1 MQKRVLAS
9 ATGLAGFLIVAGAQ
23 LALVVVPVLLLLSML
38 PGRTALRLG
47 VPVCIATVGV
57 MAYATWRALH
67 TRRREPIGIPVA
79 RADAPALW
87 ALLDGAA
94 AAAGT
99 RAPDRVTIVADATAK
114 LIERTHLLGLI
125 GGRRDLYLGLP
136 LLQAWDEAHLRAVAA
151 HELGHFSP
159 RLGRLAPLAYRGR
172 VAVARTVPRISRRN
186 PAGPLLLTY
195 AKFYRRVDAPFSRA
209 QELAADRIAAEYAGR
224 TTAMAVLRDL
234 PALDAL
240 QRIFHA
246 EYLGPGWQAGHVPDD
261 IFGGFLRVL
270 AARANDIA
278 VLRARDPGTPPAW
291 DTHPPVADRLAALSL
306 TEPPNPT
313 PAAPTAQ
320 SAAPTAQSAAPTAQS
335 AAPTAQSA
343 APTAQA
349 GTPTAQ
355 AEVPAAQAGAL
366 AAQAGAAIAQAG
378 AAIAQAGAASAQ
390 ADAST
395 ALAGAATG
403 QADVSTAPTGAPNAQ
418 DSAPNAQDSAL
429 IAEVGALTAQAGAS
443 TVPAGASAA
452 QAGALI
458 AEAGAAPAGALIA
471 QAGASVAE
479 AAGPIGP
486 AEEPGAGATGAA
498 GQDVRASVGASDGAG
513 LGAPAGELVPDLP
526 GLGRALQGV
535 AFPPQG
541 RTTVDWDA
549 FFGVARTA
557 EMQREADAA
566 LATISRAA
574 GEPVVNAADVLDL
587 AADGRLHKAAESVFT
602 GLSGSETARRV
613 AELVTLLLALAAL
626 RSGAAR
632 WRHSWTGSAELVA
645 ADSSHLDLGGLA
657 AQASDPATV
666 AAARERLAALGIDA
680 AAAPGAEVAQARPE
694 VVGGV
699 VNLVVDGARTDV
711 LIVDTGLFLVPGLP
725 RSQNGSA
732 KRRLAR
738 FAAADAPQRDADV
751 PGSRFVPY
759 ADIAG
764 AIRARRRSWDLSLRD
779 GGTLRLRTALDSD
792 ELPGGWAALDDAV
805 AFLSRT
811 R

>member
-9 ATGLAGFLIVAGAQ
+9 ATALAGFLLVAALQ

-38 PGRTALRLG
+38 PGAAALRLG

-67 TRRREPIGIPVA
+67 TRRPEPVGIPVT
-79 RADAPALW
+79 RADAPRLW
-87 ALLDGAA
+87 ELLDGAA

-99 RAPDRVTIVADATAK
+99 RTPDRVTIVADAAAK
-114 LIERTHLLGLI
+114 IIERTRLLGLL

-172 VAVARTVPRISRRN
+172 VAVGRTVPRIPPRN
-186 PAGPLLLTY
+186 PAGPLLRTY
-195 AKFYRRVDAPFSRA
+195 AKWYRRIDAPFSRA
-209 QELAADRIAAEYAGR
+209 QELTADQIAAEYAGR
-224 TTAMAVLRDL
+224 PAATAVLRDL

-261 IFGGFLRVL
+261 LFGGFLRVL
-270 AARANDIA
+270 AARADDVA
-278 VLRARDPGTPPAW
+278 VLRARDPGVPSTW
-291 DTHPPVADRLAALSL
+291 DTHPPVTERLAALSAAQVV
-306 TEPPNPT
+306 TPRTPGADEREPELVG
-313 PAAPTAQ
+313 AAASTSNASMTASGLSAGGLVTAGGPSGSRLGGGLGLGASEPSTAGGPTASEPGAEGGFGATGLAIAGGASVGGPAGEEPSTEGRP
-320 SAAPTAQSAAPTAQS
+320 SAGGSKTD
-335 AAPTAQSA
+335 
-343 APTAQA
+343 QA
-349 GTPTAQ
+349 GKP
-355 AEVPAAQAGAL
+355 VKSPAVA
-366 AAQAGAAIAQAG
+366 
-378 AAIAQAGAASAQ
+378 
-390 ADAST
+390 
-395 ALAGAATG
+395 
-403 QADVSTAPTGAPNAQ
+403 
-418 DSAPNAQDSAL
+418 
-429 IAEVGALTAQAGAS
+429 VGDDGAS
-443 TVPAGASAA
+443 PGPTSTGLSLAPGQPDSPAGASATA
-452 QAGALI
+452 SEPDEEAASKPDKAKTAPVGMDDPQPAGFDL
-458 AEAGAAPAGALIA
+458 GAAAG
-471 QAGASVAE
+471 
-479 AAGPIGP
+479 
-486 AEEPGAGATGAA
+486 
-498 GQDVRASVGASDGAG
+498 D
-513 LGAPAGELVPDLP
+513 LVPDLP

-535 AFPPQG
+535 AFPAQG
-541 RTTVDWDA
+541 RTTVDWDS
-549 FFGVARTA
+549 FFGAARTV

-574 GEPVVNAADVLDL
+574 AVPVVTAADVLDL
-587 AADGRLHKAAESVFT
+587 AADGRLHKAAESVFA
-602 GLSGSETARRV
+602 GLPADETAARV

-632 WRHSWTGSAELVA
+632 WRHSWTGNAELIA
-645 ADSSHLDLGGLA
+645 ADGAHLDLGGLA
-657 AQASDPATV
+657 ALASDPATV
-666 AAARERLAALGIDA
+666 ATARERLAELRIDPA
-680 AAAPGAEVAQARPE
+680 AVAGADTAQTRPE

-699 VNLVVDGARTDV
+699 VNLIVDGARTDL

-738 FAAADAPQRDADV
+738 FAAADVPQRDETA
-751 PGSRFVPY
+751 PGSRFVPF
-759 ADIAG
+759 AEVAG
-764 AIRARRRSWDLSLRD
+764 ATRTRRRSWDLSLRD
-779 GGTLRLRTALDSD
+779 GGTLSVRTALDSD